1 MYIYNPLSETKLANV
16 FYCLSTVKQLFIA
29 HAASEQLSTASND
42 NLFK

>member
-42 NLFK
+42 NLSK